1 MNYVNIQKRPGLWNT
16 RLINDNIY
24 SHGAHII
31 EILMGPQLTVG
42 SEMTLW
48 DLFSQVVSAAILHNV
63 LVSDDPKEWFR
74 RG

>member
-1 MNYVNIQKRPGLWNT
+1 
-16 RLINDNIY
+16 
-24 SHGAHII
+24 
-31 EILMGPQLTVG
+31 MGPQLTVG